1 MDAVLSLRKDVPLFV
16 ATGMPERIFWLCRGV
31 NVERCSVRSCA
42 EGGSFKVVVAEDIG
56 LVWELTVT
64 AVKRGKKSFSF
75 FLFEKAFVRTDK

>member
-1 MDAVLSLRKDVPLFV
+1 M
-16 ATGMPERIFWLCRGV
+16 
-31 NVERCSVRSCA
+31 ERCSVRSCA